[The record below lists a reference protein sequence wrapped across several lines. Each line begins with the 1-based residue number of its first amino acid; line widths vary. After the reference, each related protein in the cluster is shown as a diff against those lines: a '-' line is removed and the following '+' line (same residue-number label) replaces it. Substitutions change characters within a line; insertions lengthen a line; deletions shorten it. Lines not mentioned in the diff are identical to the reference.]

1 VTQPPPEPTRP
12 DGWLPPSRVEAQG
25 FQPGTVPPG
34 PSAEPADTTGR
45 HGTVRRPRRR
55 WGLAAGAAV
64 LAIALTVT
72 AVLLLRGPSGIPGP
86 ELPSGD
92 LPSQPAVPTPAV
104 VAALEKHGLE
114 CLDEAY
120 DPWLVKGCY
129 AHADQRIV
137 MVRMKVDA
145 SAGIEKFLVQVLD
158 GNVSTATRD
167 AEFGVLLE
175 LMMAATDVPAADRRE
190 ITRSVA
196 AQEVREFE
204 RIGWGE
210 LYLPAPQP
218 SVRTIIL
225 TRADVNPS
233 TLTARPILG
242 SYESV
247 EAALTDLGYS
257 CRTEGDASFICDGK
271 RPGEEFSG
279 AFNDGAVLTLS
290 VWFEDGPPAVD
301 APILVDAYA
310 MLATVADP
318 HSEAFRQ
325 GLARMALDAPEHVFM
340 ANCRIIRWEQRF
352 EIGSVDFA

>member
-1 VTQPPPEPTRP
+1 
-12 DGWLPPSRVEAQG
+12 
-25 FQPGTVPPG
+25 
-34 PSAEPADTTGR
+34 
-45 HGTVRRPRRR
+45 
-55 WGLAAGAAV
+55 
-64 LAIALTVT
+64 
-72 AVLLLRGPSGIPGP
+72 
-86 ELPSGD
+86 
-92 LPSQPAVPTPAV
+92 V

-145 SAGIEKFLVQVLD
+145 TAAIEKFIVQVLD
-158 GNVSTATRD
+158 GNVPTATRD

-175 LMMAATDVPAADRRE
+175 LMMAAADVPAADRRE

-196 AQEVREFE
+196 AEEVREFE

-218 SVRTIIL
+218 TVRSITL

-233 TLTARPILG
+233 SLTARPILG

-247 EAALTDLGYS
+247 KGALTDLGYT
-257 CRTEGDASFICDGK
+257 CREENDASFTCDGK

-290 VWFEDGPPAVD
+290 IWFGGGLPAVD
-301 APILVDAYA
+301 APILLDAYA
-310 MLATVADP
+310 MLAAVGDP
-318 HSEAFRQ
+318 NSEAFRQ
-325 GLARMALDAPEHVFM
+325 GLAKMALDAPEQVFVV
-340 ANCRIIRWEQRF
+340 NCRILRWEQRL
-352 EIGSVDFA
+352 EISSVDFA